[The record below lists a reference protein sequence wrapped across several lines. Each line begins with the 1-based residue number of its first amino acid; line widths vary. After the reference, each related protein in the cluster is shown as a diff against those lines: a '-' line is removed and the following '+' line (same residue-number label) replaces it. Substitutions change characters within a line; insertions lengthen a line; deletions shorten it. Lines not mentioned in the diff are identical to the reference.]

1 MAKQVREEFTLV
13 GDDSQIFTG
22 ETGNTYE
29 GDGSKTLSDLV
40 AGGTAEDK
48 KKGAGMY
55 IIAGIASANS
65 VLPAGMKV
73 GELYPALG
81 TEVLAVGDK
90 LTKLNLSHIADA
102 TGWSL
107 QITQSEIET
116 TRLIDSFKKYRLGKK
131 DASGTLNSIMTLGVS
146 DDENGLIAKTM
157 KLFRREAGGTTKVI
171 ELDNKPL
178 YFCGYV
184 RKTDTPGET
193 EAFVFGQIYI
203 YNITR
208 GGSTVNAHSY
218 DSSMRLTVVDPVFYS
233 TDIPLAE

>member
-1 MAKQVREEFTLV
+1 MAERDELTLV

-22 ETGNTYE
+22 ETGDTYE

-40 AGGTAEDK
+40 DGDTAEDPK
-48 KKGAGMY
+48 LGAGMY
-55 IIAGIASANS
+55 LIAGIAATGS

-73 GELYPALG
+73 GELFPALG

-131 DASGTLNSIMTLGVS
+131 DATGTLNSIMTLGVS

-203 YNITR
+203 YNITL
-208 GGSTVNAHSY
+208 GGSTGNAQSY
-218 DSSMRLTVVDPVFYS
+218 DSSMRLTGVDPVFYS
-233 TDIPLAE
+233 TDIPLAG

>member
-1 MAKQVREEFTLV
+1 MAERDELTLV

-22 ETGNTYE
+22 ETGETYE

-40 AGGTAEDK
+40 DGDTAEDPK
-48 KKGAGMY
+48 LGAGMY
-55 IIAGIASANS
+55 IIAGIAASGS
-65 VLPAGMKV
+65 VLPEGMKV

-90 LTKLNLSHIADA
+90 LTKLKLSHIADA

-131 DASGTLNSIMTLGVS
+131 DATGTLNSI
-146 DDENGLIAKTM
+146 I
-157 KLFRREAGGTTKVI
+157 
-171 ELDNKPL
+171 NKPL

-203 YNITR
+203 YNITL
-208 GGSTVNAHSY
+208 GGSTGNAQSY
-218 DSSMRLTVVDPVFYS
+218 DSSMRLTGVDPVFYS
-233 TDIPLAE
+233 TDIPLAG